1 MSTRSVSR
9 FLCGLLLLLG
19 TISARTEGF
28 SSAQSIAFQDFLV
41 WHCSRN
47 EPARTAEFAKLRS
60 PPHTCTAP
68 NPAEVEKARKS
79 EAYRAQNTQL
89 AREMGGLSK
98 RQLTE
103 MCQAALTARC

>member
-19 TISARTEGF
+19 TISAGAEGF

-47 EPARTAEFAKLRS
+47 EPARMAEFAKLRS

-68 NPAEVEKARKS
+68 IAAEVEQARKS
-79 EAYRAQNTQL
+79 EAYRAQNIQL
-89 AREMGGLSK
+89 AREMGGLTK

>member
-1 MSTRSVSR
+1 MLMRTATS
-9 FLCGLLLLLG
+9 FLCGLSLLCAG
-19 TISARTEGF
+19 SAGAEGF
-28 SSAQSIAFQDFLV
+28 SSAHSIAFQDYLV

-47 EPARTAEFAKLRS
+47 EPARTVEFAKLRS

-68 NPAEVEKARKS
+68 ISAEVEQARKS
-79 EAYRAQNTQL
+79 EDYRAMNLKL

-103 MCQAALTARC
+103 VCQAALTVRC

>member
-1 MSTRSVSR
+1 MPSRRVSP
-9 FLCGLLLLLG
+9 FLCGLSLTLG
-19 TISARTEGF
+19 TTSAGAEDF
-28 SSAQSIAFQDFLV
+28 SSTQSIAFQDYLV

-68 NPAEVEKARKS
+68 NMTEVEQARKS
-79 EAYRAQNTQL
+79 EEYRAQNSKL

-103 MCQAALTARC
+103 VCQTALTARC